1 MRLTREPHRT
11 PQRRDTP
18 LHLACAANMAEAVR
32 FLLKR
37 GAKKHVTNAVRPL
50 PPLSR
55 ALNLR

>member
-1 MRLTREPHRT
+1 M
-11 PQRRDTP
+11 
-18 LHLACAANMAEAVR
+18 HLACAANMAEAVR